1 MAKNRKKKQ
10 RDELPDVL
18 TAHREKAEREEG
30 RDGSW
35 ARESDQPNGCSGN
48 YS

>member
-1 MAKNRKKKQ
+1 MGKKKKQ
-10 RDELPDVL
+10 KAQEKLPDVL

-35 ARESDQPNGCSGN
+35 ERESDQPNGCSGN